1 MGKRHYMVPG
11 LMSPGGEAR
20 QGGKCGGG
28 ACYCLNLRR
37 SGAGGLEPVRGGA
50 LLAATGAEAVMADR
64 RDYERNFFTLDAGL
78 NLRLSVVEGEDGK
91 AVRRDELVAR
101 LPAGIA
107 DYAVCGEFLVVRL
120 ADDRLFFLLWHADE
134 RRYSALGTLPEF
146 GEIGR
151 AHV

>member
-50 LLAATGAEAVMADR
+50 LLAA
-64 RDYERNFFTLDAGL
+64 
-78 NLRLSVVEGEDGK
+78 
-91 AVRRDELVAR
+91 
-101 LPAGIA
+101 
-107 DYAVCGEFLVVRL
+107 
-120 ADDRLFFLLWHADE
+120 
-134 RRYSALGTLPEF
+134 
-146 GEIGR
+146 
-151 AHV
+151 